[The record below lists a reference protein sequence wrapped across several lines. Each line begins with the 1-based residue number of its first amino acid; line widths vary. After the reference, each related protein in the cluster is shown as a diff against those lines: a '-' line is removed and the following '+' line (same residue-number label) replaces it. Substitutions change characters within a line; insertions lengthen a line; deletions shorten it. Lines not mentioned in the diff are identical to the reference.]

1 MLLLGCTFLI
11 PMSCCEDCIGY
22 EITSKTIS
30 TYPVIVLDK
39 NTVDT
44 PKPNSTVLHP
54 MIPPLTDDL
63 EGGPV
68 LAAGQEILREVVEL
82 AAAEVELPKGEVF
95 GVQRVEGVRVHEREA
110 GVVPVSR

>member
-1 MLLLGCTFLI
+1 
-11 PMSCCEDCIGY
+11 
-22 EITSKTIS
+22 
-30 TYPVIVLDK
+30 
-39 NTVDT
+39 
-44 PKPNSTVLHP
+44 

-82 AAAEVELPKGEVF
+82 AAAEVELAQGEVL
-95 GVQRVEGVRVHEREA
+95 GVQRVEGVRVQEWEA